1 MNPHVVVVTDEELT
15 QPTATEEAGFGCL
28 QSTRGPFPLQAL
40 HVHARVDGLL
50 AQVEVRQT
58 FVNVFAEPLEATYIF
73 PLPDQA
79 AVTSFVMEVNG
90 RRIEAVLEE
99 RAKARE
105 QYETAI
111 REGYRA
117 AISEEERPDVFSL
130 QVGNLMAGEKATVV
144 FRMVQ
149 PLSVSEGEAT
159 FRFPLVVA
167 PRYIPGVP
175 LPDDNVGLG
184 TVPDTDAVP
193 DASRI
198 TPPVLLPGFP
208 NPVRLTL
215 TVDID
220 PAGLPL
226 SDFKASLHGVRIERT
241 ERGGFRVEL
250 HPGERLNRDFILR
263 FRVGD
268 EAVRTC
274 LVLQPDGPEAN
285 RGTFTLILVP
295 PTASPEQHK
304 TRDVVFLLDR
314 SGSMAGWKIVAAR
327 RALTA
332 MIQTLT
338 PQDRFNVLAFD
349 DTVELPPH
357 FPKADVVQADQRHC
371 QSCCTWLRRIDSRG
385 GTELYEPLNRAVEIL
400 SRCPAERERVL
411 VLLTD
416 GQVGNESQLLAMLKT
431 RLQGLR
437 VYTVGIDQ
445 AVNAG
450 FLRRLARLGGGTC
463 ELVESEERLV
473 KVMSRIHRHLCP
485 PVLTDLRLE
494 SSDLTLDGAS
504 ITPFRLPDLFVGT
517 PLVVMGRYQGSSSG
531 SITVH
536 ARLADG
542 RPWQTSVPG
551 CLTNNPAHT
560 GLWARSRLR
569 DLEDQY
575 DAGHADRTT
584 LEQQIIQ
591 TSLQFGV
598 LCRFTAF
605 VAVDRSEQFNAG
617 GKVRRFV
624 QPVDLPAGWQTAHA
638 VYSPPSSPMPADGL
652 MLGLITTSPIPP
664 VFKSSKRSRSRGDML
679 TFQFLTT
686 WEAEPSTLS
695 ADDGQGDVADSHR
708 RVAELLQLLQDG
720 KDKTLSERMDTL
732 RSLLQKLQQML
743 GDLQRSGLA
752 QELYQPLQQLESK
765 LSIFVAES
773 VDKDPDEQLL
783 QQYWVEA
790 ENTLCR
796 FQAELTKQSSSR
808 RRKFWK

>member
-1 MNPHVVVVTDEELT
+1 MNSQVVVVTDEELT

-28 QSTRGPFPLQAL
+28 HSERGPFPLQEL

-58 FVNVFAEPLEATYIF
+58 FVNVIGEPLEATYIF
-73 PLPDQA
+73 PLSDQA
-79 AVTSFVMEVNG
+79 AVTSFTMEVNG
-90 RRIEAVLEE
+90 RQIEAVLEE

-105 QYETAI
+105 QYETAV

-130 QVGNLMAGEKATVV
+130 RVGNLLAGEKATVV

-149 PLSVSEGEAT
+149 PLSCSDGEAT

-167 PRYIPGVP
+167 PRYVPGVP

-198 TPPVLLPGFP
+198 TPPVLLPGFL

-226 SDFKASLHGVRIERT
+226 SDFKTSLHGVRVERT

-250 HPGERLNRDFILR
+250 YPGERLNRDFILR
-263 FRVGD
+263 FRIGD
-268 EAVRTC
+268 EAIRTS
-274 LVLQPDGPEAN
+274 LMLQPDGPKAN
-285 RGTFTLILVP
+285 QGTFTLILVP
-295 PTASPEQHK
+295 STASPDQHK
-304 TRDVVFLLDR
+304 PRDVVFLLDR
-314 SGSMAGWKIVAAR
+314 SGSMDGWKIVAAR
-327 RALTA
+327 RALMA
-332 MIQTLT
+332 MIETLA
-338 PQDRFNVLAFD
+338 PRDRFTVLAFD
-349 DTVELPPH
+349 NIVEIPPG
-357 FPKADVVQADQRHC
+357 FPNNGVVPVDQRHR
-371 QSCCTWLRRIDSRG
+371 QKCCAWLRHIDSRG
-385 GTELYEPLNRAVEIL
+385 GTELYEPLDRAVEIL

-473 KVMSRIHRHLCP
+473 EVMSRIHRHLCT

-517 PLVVMGRYQGSSSG
+517 PLVVMGRYQGQSSG

-536 ARLADG
+536 ARGADG
-542 RPWQTSVPG
+542 RPWQTSVQG

-575 DAGHADRTT
+575 DAGHADHTT

-605 VAVDRSEQFNAG
+605 VAVDRSEQVNAG
-617 GKVRRFV
+617 GKVQRFV
-624 QPVDLPAGWQTAHA
+624 QPVDLPAGWQTAPV
-638 VYSPPSSPMPADGL
+638 VYSPPSSPMPADGTV
-652 MLGLITTSPIPP
+652 LGLMITKPILS
-664 VFKSSKRSRSRGDML
+664 VLKSFKRSRSRDDIL
-679 TFQFLTT
+679 TLRFLTAS
-686 WEAEPSTLS
+686 EAEPPRIS
-695 ADDGQGDVADSHR
+695 ADNGQGDMADSHR
-708 RVAELLQLLQDG
+708 WVAELLQLLQDG
-720 KDKTLSERMDTL
+720 KDQPLSERKDIL
-732 RSLLQKLQQML
+732 RSLLKKLQQML
-743 GDLQRSGLA
+743 SDLQRSRLA
-752 QELYQPLQQLESK
+752 QELYQPLQQLELK
-765 LSIFVAES
+765 LSIFVTES
-773 VDKDPDEQLL
+773 AGEALDEQLW
-783 QQYWVEA
+783 QQYWEET
-790 ENTLCR
+790 ENTLRR
-796 FQAELTKQSSSR
+796 FQAELAKESSSR
-808 RRKFWK
+808 RRSFWK